1 MYVSVQGIPFHS
13 RLLSVAFNT
22 VSWLALAHFS
32 PKVFLLSFGF
42 IFGCYSFNR
51 KQNVIAQLF
60 LVLLADCFFFLGCVV
75 FFFLSSHLLLFSCCV
90 CNSQSVFL
98 LLIFIKWKI
107 TELGGNENE
116 GICGDEI
123 SEERSLH
130 RCSLPIKFIFSVFV
144 VVVVVSLYCGIISIA

>member
-42 IFGCYSFNR
+42 IFVCYSFNR

-60 LVLLADCFFFLGCVV
+60 LVLLADCFFFLLGCVV
-75 FFFLSSHLLLFSCCV
+75 FFFLSSRLLLCSCSV

-107 TELGGNENE
+107 TELGEMRMKEYVEMKYRRRGHC
-116 GICGDEI
+116 IVALYP
-123 SEERSLH
+123 S
-130 RCSLPIKFIFSVFV
+130 
-144 VVVVVSLYCGIISIA
+144 SLYSRFLLL